1 MRHQP
6 DHPPQAET
14 RAQSIDQ
21 MRELG
26 VLIQRRKAGLR
37 WVETLGHQGREPQHV
52 ETEPGIAGI
61 AQHGE
66 TVGKQTAHAL
76 GIAHRRTGAEFDAM
90 HGAVGA
96 EQRDLKKPR
105 PLPAP
110 LEQPIEIARKLLDG
124 AEHVGFKRDRIGK
137 TALHQR
143 GRDRQTRL
151 DRLILAAERLVDPA
165 DELNPE
171 TGGER
176 GARTL
181 QHIADVL
188 EPDLRQRI
196 DDLGR
201 KSQRGERQ
209 RRERCAHLGRR
220 HQAYF
225 SFAEMRHR
233 EGTAER
239 IGDRDPGRKT
249 LRREPR
255 DQIATERLLAT
266 EQMRTTGDIE
276 RKTIGR
282 REPDQRGEAVA
293 PVGDCV
299 QQTLV
304 RVRIGVFDGK
314 RGIHGARVGECH
326 AGLEPQARR
335 GVVERRD
342 AQRRLDR
349 SNNNERLIS
358 RRGRGTRDPIGR
370 EPPQPH
376 RQIAPG
382 GRRVHGDPRQQATG
396 RKRRAGS
403 W

>member
-1 MRHQP
+1 MRC
-6 DHPPQAET
+6 
-14 RAQSIDQ
+14 
-21 MRELG
+21 
-26 VLIQRRKAGLR
+26 
-37 WVETLGHQGREPQHV
+37 
-52 ETEPGIAGI
+52 
-61 AQHGE
+61 
-66 TVGKQTAHAL
+66 TAPS
-76 GIAHRRTGAEFDAM
+76 
-90 HGAVGA
+90 VP

-151 DRLILAAERLVDPA
+151 DRLVFATERLVDPA

-171 TGGER
+171 AGGER
-176 GARTL
+176 SARTL
-181 QHIADVL
+181 QHIGDVL

-209 RRERCAHLGRR
+209 RRDRCAHVGRR
-220 HQAYF
+220 HQACF

-249 LRREPR
+249 LRGEPR
-255 DQIATERLLAT
+255 DQIATERLFAT

-276 RKTIGR
+276 RKTVGR

-335 GVVERRD
+335 GVVQRGD
-342 AQRRLDR
+342 PQRRLDR
-349 SNNNERLIS
+349 SNNDKSAFSKSGLRFCVRTRSRIINWCAFRAADRHPLSLKARWRIS
-358 RRGRGTRDPIGR
+358 RRGRGARDPIGR

-376 RQIAPG
+376 RQITPPG
-382 GRRVHGDPRQQATG
+382 RCVHGDPRQRATG
-396 RKRRAGS
+396 RKRRTGS